1 MNLLHTKNALCQVLL
16 KLVQYFWNIFKCCLW
31 ILAFSHLSPFGKCNY
46 MYVLLEKG
54 VTLLLNIF
62 KCRQC
67 IFAILLLSYLG
78 KKAHPS
84 VEQTWIPFTKEFV
97 VPSLVVQEKKWK
109 CEKCT
114 TTKTTDYGQA
124 VLWVRS
130 SKPRSDIP
138 AGKDR
143 YRCHPAQRQQAPS
156 RGLNFAAL
164 HRQWWRP
171 YMTEI
176 FLNETQ
182 SNIQSINHTNTSPSA
197 NKSLQIHGRSVY

>member
-1 MNLLHTKNALCQVLL
+1 
-16 KLVQYFWNIFKCCLW
+16 
-31 ILAFSHLSPFGKCNY
+31 

-54 VTLLLNIF
+54 VTLHLNIF

-67 IFAILLLSYLG
+67 IFAILLLSSLG

-97 VPSLVVQEKKWK
+97 VPSSVVQEKRRK
-109 CEKCT
+109 CEKST

-124 VLWVRS
+124 VLWVRP

-138 AGKDR
+138 AGKAR

-156 RGLNFAAL
+156 RGLNEAL

-171 YMTEI
+171 YMSEI
-176 FLNETQ
+176 FLNETH

-197 NKSLQIHGRSVY
+197 IKSLQIHGRSVY